1 MSRLEKKTM
10 ATLLTI
16 LVLVSVILYTAPVS
30 AQKPYALVNGIV
42 TGTSEGDAEGSW
54 RYKFIWDRGY
64 GLDICIVEHTEEGV
78 QQRRLETVWSDTG
91 FFWDDGPFHHVA
103 RMTQTSRGEECTVYA
118 FAWGDSQEFEV
129 AILPD
134 STENYELYLI
144 AFGLDRNEEVLLG
157 FIKGVIDSSEYVI
170 YGETKHAAFYPSLP
184 PWEPGA

>member
-30 AQKPYALVNGIV
+30 ALKPYALVNGIV

-54 RYKFIWDRGY
+54 RYKFNWYRGD

-78 QQRRLETVWSDTG
+78 QQRRLETVWSNTG
-91 FFWDDGPFHHVA
+91 FWSDVGPFHHVA
-103 RMTQTSRGEECTVYA
+103 RMTQTIRGEECTVYA
-118 FAWGDSQEFEV
+118 FAWGDAETFEA

-134 STENYELYLI
+134 TTENKELYEI
-144 AFGLDRNEEVLLG
+144 GLDLPYWEVLD
-157 FIKGVIDSSEYVI
+157 FIKGVIAKSEYVV
-170 YGETKHAAFYPSLP
+170 YGETKHAYFSPFISSSH
-184 PWEPGA
+184 GA